1 MSFIIIWSE
10 QALKELSKLEK
21 PIADR
26 IVTKIEYANATGAL
40 HLEKV
45 KGKSFFKFRVGTY
58 RIFMDRSLHD
68 TAEVIH
74 IEHRK
79 NAYKR

>member
-1 MSFIIIWSE
+1 MSFVVIWSE
-10 QALKELSKLEK
+10 QALKELSKLDK
-21 PIADR
+21 SLADR
-26 IVTKIEYANATGAL
+26 IVTKIEYANAIGTL

-45 KGKSFFKFRVGTY
+45 KGKTVYKYRVGTY
-58 RIFMDRSLHD
+58 RVFFDRSLHD

-79 NAYKR
+79 KAYKK